1 MTSIFEYNS
10 NILAAKQSCYYNER
24 FDHPAYDESDYSQ
37 NIMKNHVQQENYSA
51 YSTEEGTEMSSITM
65 LNQENSP

>member
-1 MTSIFEYNS
+1 MTSIFNYNS
-10 NILAAKQSCYYNER
+10 NILAAKQSAYYDEG
-24 FDHPAYDESDYSQ
+24 FDHPAYDEIDYTQKIINNHTQQEDYS
-37 NIMKNHVQQENYSA
+37 V